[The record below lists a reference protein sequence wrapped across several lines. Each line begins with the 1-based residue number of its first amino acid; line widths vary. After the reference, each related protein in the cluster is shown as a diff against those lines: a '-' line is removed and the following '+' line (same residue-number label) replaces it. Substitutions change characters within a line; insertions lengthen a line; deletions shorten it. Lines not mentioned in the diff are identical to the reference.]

1 MRLSFDEIKSI
12 SVGAVAIEEKNDGI
26 HFLKCT
32 PAQTSA
38 WYALSDIL
46 GERSLSTTG
55 IRLDFVTDS
64 KSFSFGSSSG
74 KCYELFVDSEFV
86 GAIVPAEND
95 SQKINYSV
103 KLSDACGKE
112 KNEYRVTVVFPSH
125 NAPGVLTYVELDD
138 GSYFKHCEYSS
149 KLLFIGDSITQGWN
163 SGRDSL
169 SYAYRVSA
177 YFDANSVINGI
188 GGAFYEESTF
198 EKIDFDPDTVIVAY
212 GTNDWNRCGRD
223 PEKILSHACGYMDLL
238 KAAYADKR
246 VFVISP
252 IWRCD
257 AATGDDMPALFDEC
271 RKRIESEARARGF
284 FAVDGLSLVPH
295 VRELFADGYLHPN
308 ATGFMHYANNLIKVL
323 EEKNNT

>member
-252 IWRCD
+252 IWRRLSK
-257 AATGDDMPALFDEC
+257 P
-271 RKRIESEARARGF
+271 EARVRFGEYRRAIADEAQKHGF
-284 FAVDGLSLVPH
+284 IHVDGSLLVPP
-295 VRELFADGYLHPN
+295 VNDLYTDGLHPN
-308 ATGFMHYANNLIKVL
+308 GVGFSLFAENLIEIMKEFV
-323 EEKNNT
+323 